1 MSPIVPYCA
10 QEFSFK
16 VQVPGG
22 GGGKDDMITIGK
34 AEIDMADYVDD
45 QLCVQVWTFCVG
57 GGGEVIV
64 GMDG

>member
-1 MSPIVPYCA
+1 MCKSSPRQQCQQRYQSCLPSCT

-45 QLCVQVWTFCVG
+45 QLCVQV
-57 GGGEVIV
+57 
-64 GMDG
+64 